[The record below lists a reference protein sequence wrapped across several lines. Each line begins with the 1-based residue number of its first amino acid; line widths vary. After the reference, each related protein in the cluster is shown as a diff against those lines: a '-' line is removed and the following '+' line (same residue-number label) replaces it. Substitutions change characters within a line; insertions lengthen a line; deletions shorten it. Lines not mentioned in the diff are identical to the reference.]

1 MTALRNRQQCYVVD
15 TGKSGCFVRLQGGLS
30 GRVLLKHLSDRFVSN
45 PRQEFPPG
53 KLVAGKVLAKVSF
66 FSTSR
71 YDTRADVCAY
81 VL

>member
-1 MTALRNRQQCYVVD
+1 M
-15 TGKSGCFVRLQGGLS
+15 S

-66 FSTSR
+66 ISTSR
-71 YDTRADVCAY
+71 YDTRADVCTLCCDVIAFPL
-81 VL
+81 VMQ